1 MLERS
6 DGSRCPVPATR
17 ERQQRP
23 LSLPARQAAALALGF
38 LLVGGACAPAPEPT
52 GPAPEMSA
60 VVLQSDFGPA
70 VMHGIVNGVS
80 KQLFIDDISHDIPD
94 YDIAAAARSLNGTA
108 PYWPPGTV
116 FVSVVDPGVGTP
128 RKSVVLKT
136 TSGHYFVSPDNG
148 TLSMVA
154 ETLGIDAVR
163 EIDESV
169 NRREGT
175 GWSHTFHGR
184 DVYSFTAARL
194 AAGIITYDEVGPLLE
209 PEVTTLPAPYPEAR
223 VEDGVA
229 YGHIRGAG
237 GGFGNVSTNI
247 DLSVFQELGLEE
259 GELVRVTIRNGET
272 TAYDAT
278 IPYVRT
284 FGEVEL
290 GEPLMLVN
298 SSHTMGFARNQDNF
312 TEAYGIRSGADWSV
326 EIRAVPTGG

>member
-1 MLERS
+1 MLECPCRS
-6 DGSRCPVPATR
+6 RRAVL
-17 ERQQRP
+17 QRP
-23 LSLPARQAAALALGF
+23 MSAPAPYVAALALGF
-38 LLVGGACAPAPEPT
+38 LLLGSACAPAPEPT

-60 VVLQSDFGPA
+60 VVLQSDFGAA

-80 KQLFIDDISHDIPD
+80 KRLFIDDISHNIPD

-128 RKSVVLKT
+128 RRSVVLKT
-136 TSGHYFVSPDNG
+136 SSGHYFVSPDNG
-148 TLSMVA
+148 TLSLVA
-154 ETLGIDAVR
+154 ETLGIEAVR

-169 NRREGT
+169 NRRKGT

-209 PEVTTLPAPYPEAR
+209 PEVVTLPAPYPQAR

-229 YGHIRGAG
+229 HGHIRGAG

-247 DLSVFQELGLEE
+247 DLSVFQELNLEE

-272 TAYDAT
+272 IAYDAT

-298 SSHTMGFARNQDNF
+298 SSHYMGFARNQANF
-312 TEAYGIRSGADWSV
+312 TETYGIGSGPEWSV
-326 EIRAVPTGG
+326 EIRAAATDD